1 MISNH
6 TMMLDEAL
14 QDKLNQNETVELILT
29 DVFEALETKGYNPIN
44 QVVGYL
50 ISGDPAYISS
60 YQGAR
65 NKIQQIE
72 RDEIIEVLLEKFI
85 ESKKMKTLGLD
96 LGTRTLGI
104 AISDAL
110 GMMAH
115 GVETFRLKRIII
127 KSNSTRST
135 TSQNTH
141 VSKIVLGL
149 PKT

>member
-29 DVFEALETKGYNPIN
+29 DVFEALETKGYTPIN

-85 ESKKMKTLGLD
+85 ESKK
-96 LGTRTLGI
+96 
-104 AISDAL
+104 
-110 GMMAH
+110 
-115 GVETFRLKRIII
+115 
-127 KSNSTRST
+127 
-135 TSQNTH
+135 
-141 VSKIVLGL
+141 
-149 PKT
+149 

>member
-85 ESKKMKTLGLD
+85 ETKK
-96 LGTRTLGI
+96 
-104 AISDAL
+104 
-110 GMMAH
+110 
-115 GVETFRLKRIII
+115 
-127 KSNSTRST
+127 
-135 TSQNTH
+135 
-141 VSKIVLGL
+141 
-149 PKT
+149 

>member
-65 NKIQQIE
+65 NKILQIE

-85 ESKKMKTLGLD
+85 ESKK
-96 LGTRTLGI
+96 
-104 AISDAL
+104 
-110 GMMAH
+110 
-115 GVETFRLKRIII
+115 
-127 KSNSTRST
+127 
-135 TSQNTH
+135 
-141 VSKIVLGL
+141 
-149 PKT
+149 

>member
-65 NKIQQIE
+65 NKIQQVE
-72 RDEIIEVLLEKFI
+72 RDEIIEVLLEKF
-85 ESKKMKTLGLD
+85 
-96 LGTRTLGI
+96 
-104 AISDAL
+104 
-110 GMMAH
+110 
-115 GVETFRLKRIII
+115 VETKR
-127 KSNSTRST
+127 
-135 TSQNTH
+135 
-141 VSKIVLGL
+141 
-149 PKT
+149 

>member
-1 MISNH
+1 MISHH

-72 RDEIIEVLLEKFI
+72 RDEIIEVLLEKF
-85 ESKKMKTLGLD
+85 
-96 LGTRTLGI
+96 
-104 AISDAL
+104 
-110 GMMAH
+110 
-115 GVETFRLKRIII
+115 VETK
-127 KSNSTRST
+127 K
-135 TSQNTH
+135 
-141 VSKIVLGL
+141 
-149 PKT
+149 

>member
-29 DVFEALETKGYNPIN
+29 DVIEALETKGYNPIN

-72 RDEIIEVLLEKFI
+72 RDEIIEVLLEKF
-85 ESKKMKTLGLD
+85 
-96 LGTRTLGI
+96 
-104 AISDAL
+104 
-110 GMMAH
+110 
-115 GVETFRLKRIII
+115 VETK
-127 KSNSTRST
+127 K
-135 TSQNTH
+135 
-141 VSKIVLGL
+141 
-149 PKT
+149 

>member
-72 RDEIIEVLLEKFI
+72 RDESIEVLLEKFI
-85 ESKKMKTLGLD
+85 ESKK
-96 LGTRTLGI
+96 
-104 AISDAL
+104 
-110 GMMAH
+110 
-115 GVETFRLKRIII
+115 
-127 KSNSTRST
+127 
-135 TSQNTH
+135 
-141 VSKIVLGL
+141 
-149 PKT
+149 

>member
-6 TMMLDEAL
+6 TMMLNEAL
-14 QDKLNQNETVELILT
+14 EDKLNQNEAVELILV
-29 DVFEALETKGYNPIN
+29 DVFEALKTKGYNPIN

-85 ESKKMKTLGLD
+85 ESKK
-96 LGTRTLGI
+96 
-104 AISDAL
+104 
-110 GMMAH
+110 
-115 GVETFRLKRIII
+115 
-127 KSNSTRST
+127 
-135 TSQNTH
+135 
-141 VSKIVLGL
+141 
-149 PKT
+149 

>member
-65 NKIQQIE
+65 NKSNKLN
-72 RDEIIEVLLEKFI
+72 VMKLLKFY
-85 ESKKMKTLGLD
+85 
-96 LGTRTLGI
+96 
-104 AISDAL
+104 
-110 GMMAH
+110 
-115 GVETFRLKRIII
+115 
-127 KSNSTRST
+127 
-135 TSQNTH
+135 
-141 VSKIVLGL
+141 
-149 PKT
+149 

>member
-1 MISNH
+1 
-6 TMMLDEAL
+6 MMLDEAL

-72 RDEIIEVLLEKFI
+72 RDEIIEVLLEKF
-85 ESKKMKTLGLD
+85 
-96 LGTRTLGI
+96 
-104 AISDAL
+104 
-110 GMMAH
+110 
-115 GVETFRLKRIII
+115 VETK
-127 KSNSTRST
+127 K
-135 TSQNTH
+135 
-141 VSKIVLGL
+141 
-149 PKT
+149 

>member
-6 TMMLDEAL
+6 TMMLDDAL
-14 QDKLNQNETVELILT
+14 QNKLSQNETVELILT

-85 ESKKMKTLGLD
+85 ETKK
-96 LGTRTLGI
+96 
-104 AISDAL
+104 
-110 GMMAH
+110 
-115 GVETFRLKRIII
+115 
-127 KSNSTRST
+127 
-135 TSQNTH
+135 
-141 VSKIVLGL
+141 
-149 PKT
+149 

>member
-29 DVFEALETKGYNPIN
+29 DVFEALETKGHNPIN

-85 ESKKMKTLGLD
+85 ESKK
-96 LGTRTLGI
+96 
-104 AISDAL
+104 
-110 GMMAH
+110 
-115 GVETFRLKRIII
+115 
-127 KSNSTRST
+127 
-135 TSQNTH
+135 
-141 VSKIVLGL
+141 
-149 PKT
+149 

>member
-6 TMMLDEAL
+6 TMMLDDAL
-14 QDKLNQNETVELILT
+14 QNKLNQNETVELILT

-85 ESKKMKTLGLD
+85 ESKK
-96 LGTRTLGI
+96 
-104 AISDAL
+104 
-110 GMMAH
+110 
-115 GVETFRLKRIII
+115 
-127 KSNSTRST
+127 
-135 TSQNTH
+135 
-141 VSKIVLGL
+141 
-149 PKT
+149 

>member
-1 MISNH
+1 MVSCMISNH
-6 TMMLDEAL
+6 TMMLDDAL
-14 QDKLNQNETVELILT
+14 QNKLSQNETVELILT

-85 ESKKMKTLGLD
+85 ETKK
-96 LGTRTLGI
+96 
-104 AISDAL
+104 
-110 GMMAH
+110 
-115 GVETFRLKRIII
+115 
-127 KSNSTRST
+127 
-135 TSQNTH
+135 
-141 VSKIVLGL
+141 
-149 PKT
+149 

>member
-72 RDEIIEVLLEKFI
+72 RDEIIEGLLEMFI
-85 ESKKMKTLGLD
+85 ESKK
-96 LGTRTLGI
+96 
-104 AISDAL
+104 
-110 GMMAH
+110 
-115 GVETFRLKRIII
+115 
-127 KSNSTRST
+127 
-135 TSQNTH
+135 
-141 VSKIVLGL
+141 
-149 PKT
+149 

>member
-14 QDKLNQNETVELILT
+14 QDKLSQNETVELILT

-85 ESKKMKTLGLD
+85 ESKK
-96 LGTRTLGI
+96 
-104 AISDAL
+104 
-110 GMMAH
+110 
-115 GVETFRLKRIII
+115 
-127 KSNSTRST
+127 
-135 TSQNTH
+135 
-141 VSKIVLGL
+141 
-149 PKT
+149 